1 VAWRGE
7 RRRPGKAEAYR
18 KSTGAPC
25 TIRAVARKSL
35 GRSNQEFSNFFSRL
49 FFQDIRIF
57 FGGSVLTT
65 VARYLIFT
73 GVITTFYRIRYYEF
87 INFFQ
92 DGPQSIHDASSSFS
106 LVQCII
112 CHTPSWDSTRAVQDS
127 TQSPSFIYRIP
138 SISFIS
144 A

>member
-92 DGPQSIHDASSSFS
+92 DGPQSIQDVSCS
-106 LVQCII
+106 LVQWII
-112 CHTPSWDSTRAVQDS
+112 SHVPSWCSTRAVQDS